1 MISRI
6 DSFRGALLGTM
17 VGDCMGALVEGL
29 DPAPAAGRYPDLASF
44 LKATPGRYGAATEM
58 TAATAASLAE
68 HPEFDGDDMAA
79 RLAEG
84 ASTDRGYGTGTG
96 AAIDRLRVGV
106 PWRMAAAGLGGRTNF
121 GNGAATRMAPIGL
134 LFGEDAELLRWTAE
148 EVAAITHQ
156 HALAGE
162 GAVLQAT
169 AVALAAATADE
180 EISGEEFL
188 LSVGRETS
196 TREYRSR
203 YEIAA
208 SLLARDADEKTI
220 VARLGNTG
228 AALGSVVTAAYC
240 FARSPEDFT
249 GCVAF
254 ALRLAGSARAI
265 ASMAGAISGARLGA
279 AAIPERWLDGLEREP
294 IGPETFEELARAL
307 ARLPV

>member
-6 DSFRGALLGTM
+6 DSFRGALIGTM
-17 VGDCMGALVEGL
+17 VGDSMGALVEGL
-29 DPAPAAGRYPDLASF
+29 DPAPAAGRYPEIASF
-44 LKATPGRYGAATEM
+44 VKASPGRYGAATEM
-58 TAATAASLAE
+58 TAAAAASLAE

-79 RLAEG
+79 RLADG
-84 ASTDRGYGTGTG
+84 ASIDRGYGTGTSG
-96 AAIDRLRVGV
+96 AIERLRAGV

-121 GNGAATRMAPIGL
+121 GNGAATRMAPVGL

-180 EISGEEFL
+180 EVSGEEFL
-188 LSVGRETS
+188 LAVGRESS

-208 SLLARDADEKTI
+208 SLLSRDADEKTVI
-220 VARLGNTG
+220 ARLGNT
-228 AALGSVVTAAYC
+228 ATALGSVVTAAYC
-240 FARSPEDFT
+240 FARTPDDFT
-249 GCVAF
+249 SCVAF

-265 ASMAGAISGARLGA
+265 ASMAGAIAGARLGV
-279 AAIPERWLDGLEREP
+279 AAIPQAWLDGLEGEP
-294 IGPETFEELARAL
+294 IGLARFEELARDL
-307 ARLPV
+307 AGLPV